1 MEITLE
7 KIELVKDRTGVSY
20 REAKEALENANGS
33 VVDAIIAIE
42 ESMDY
47 MNSNGAEEDTPES
60 MIKQKIRK
68 TIEKGNMSRIIVRKG
83 DTILLNLPLTAGLL
97 GAVVAPWGVIFGV
110 IGAAGFN
117 CKIEFVN
124 NEGQITDI
132 NGKVKTQYRK
142 ARAQGQIYYD
152 KGMETVDK
160 IKDSEFYGDL
170 KEKGSDMYNE
180 LKDKSQDVFEDLK
193 EKSGEGLDKEHIK
206 EGFEE
211 LKRKGAGLFRKKD
224 DSEDED
230 DDFFEEFDLDVDGD
244 DSVIIP
250 DASDEEES
258 VKFDDDVVLGESIP
272 EEHSQEAEVPT
283 EAPKETSGADVS
295 TEDLEKI
302 LNEVAFESGINTEN

>member
-47 MNSNGAEEDTPES
+47 MNSDRDDDETPES

-83 DTILLNLPLTAGLL
+83 DTILLNLPLTAGIL
-97 GAVVAPWGVIFGV
+97 GAVVAPWGAIFGV
-110 IGAAGFN
+110 IAAAGFN

-142 ARAQGQIYYD
+142 ARTQGQIYYD
-152 KGMETVDK
+152 KGMEKVDK
-160 IKDSEFYGDL
+160 IKESEFYGDL
-170 KEKGSDMYNE
+170 KEKGTDMYNG
-180 LKDKSQDVFEDLK
+180 LKDKSQDMFDDLK

-206 EGFEE
+206 ESLEE
-211 LKRKGAGLFRKKD
+211 LKRKGVDFFRKKD
-224 DSEDED
+224 DADDSD

-244 DSVIIP
+244 DSIIMP
-250 DASDEEES
+250 EATEEETK
-258 VKFDDDVVLGESIP
+258 VKFDDDVVLGEAIP
-272 EEHSQEAEVPT
+272 EEPSEGAT
-283 EAPKETSGADVS
+283 APKETTAQADVS